1 MNNNQAKMIILDRD
15 GTLIKSIPYLHDSSL
30 VELLPGAGDNL
41 RFLSNYGFTF
51 VIATNQSAVG
61 RNFATI
67 SEVESTNLRVIQLLL
82 EFEVRKEK
90 VIFCPH
96 APSMY
101 CLCRKPKP
109 GMGIE
114 LIKQF
119 KSKKKNTMVIGDQIT
134 DIEFASAL
142 GVKSILFSNQPHI
155 KGLPITTEICSS
167 WDEISQTVIRL
178 MTL

>member
-1 MNNNQAKMIILDRD
+1 MIILDRD

-82 EFEVRKEK
+82 EFEVRIEK
-90 VIFCPH
+90 VIF
-96 APSMY
+96 
-101 CLCRKPKP
+101 
-109 GMGIE
+109 
-114 LIKQF
+114 
-119 KSKKKNTMVIGDQIT
+119 
-134 DIEFASAL
+134 
-142 GVKSILFSNQPHI
+142 
-155 KGLPITTEICSS
+155 
-167 WDEISQTVIRL
+167 
-178 MTL
+178 